1 MKSDVSQGVYIVKTG
16 SYILPNQA
24 GQEEERT
31 GERDHHL
38 APKGCQNTQTI
49 HPDWVALVGEADN
62 EPSENKKDLVP
73 KEHLGSKHVTLG
85 LAPDSEDR
93 SLPPPDWQNAN
104 TQEGT
109 PRVCPFDNTRE
120 AGLGVRE
127 VNPDRRNT

>member
-1 MKSDVSQGVYIVKTG
+1 MKSDVTQGVYTVKTG
-16 SYILPNQA
+16 SCILPNQA
-24 GQEEERT
+24 GREEERT
-31 GERDHHL
+31 GERDHHP
-38 APKGCQNTQTI
+38 APKGCQNTRTI
-49 HPDWVALVGEADN
+49 HPDRVAVVGEADN

-93 SLPPPDWQNAN
+93 SLPPPDWQNAS

>member
-1 MKSDVSQGVYIVKTG
+1 M
-16 SYILPNQA
+16 A
-24 GQEEERT
+24 
-31 GERDHHL
+31 
-38 APKGCQNTQTI
+38 
-49 HPDWVALVGEADN
+49 GEADN

-73 KEHLGSKHVTLG
+73 KEHLGSKHGTLG

-109 PRVCPFDNTRE
+109 PCVCPFDNTRE

-127 VNPDRRNT
+127 VNPDRRNTYFRGKMLSAPLHGLGGAFFLL